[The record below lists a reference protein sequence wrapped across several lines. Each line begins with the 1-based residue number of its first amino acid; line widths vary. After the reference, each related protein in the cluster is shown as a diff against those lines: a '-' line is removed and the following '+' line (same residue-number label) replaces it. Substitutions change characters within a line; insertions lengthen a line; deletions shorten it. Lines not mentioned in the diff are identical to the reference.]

1 MNFKDIDRK
10 LIRLAF
16 HNPDMRKNAIYIVAS
31 GDSQGLEDFAGDR
44 KWKNPDT
51 GNQIGFGT
59 VLTLS
64 SGDDPKIWAKKVVK
78 QVTEEYNKY
87 KKENVKSDTSTQK
100 GIIKK
105 VQAEIEGEIA
115 NFKKYK
121 DITSTKDRE
130 EFEKYL
136 DDKLA
141 RAQDKLYKEKVS
153 EITGMNE
160 KEYNK
165 AKEEIDREFANATKD
180 LNRGQDLAKSIGDT
194 LGDTNSMIKIMSGGG
209 LGGLFATLATG
220 GALGATIGA
229 LGGLATGGIA
239 LLAPLAIGAW
249 ELKKKFDAQPD
260 QEKRAKLK
268 AEFEEK
274 KKEKLQELNKK
285 KDEVLKEQDKEL
297 KYKGDIKKEQVD
309 ASVKEFFQDDKFD
322 DPQLGDDLTID
333 ELYELSEESD
343 NPKDKERAT
352 KLLEDK
358 KKEYLAVKFNREK
371 ALKKEVKNKKFK
383 STDGKRYDIDEM
395 FKLEESGDAWA
406 SNKLKELRQSI
417 EGVEEVE
424 EEEREEEERE
434 KETVK
439 EKNNV
444 NPSLAQLQQ
453 EIDNLD
459 SENTQVLYS
468 GQAEEEL
475 EDLIDDVDDDDEI
488 DLSEAP
494 EPVQK
499 LVQQI
504 SPKKKTPKKPSKKDD
519 SKPTKEESKAKVPLK
534 GESVLHKDD
543 MLVLI
548 ENMQAMR
555 EKAEK
560 SLQATYG
567 KQKFKNP
574 DGKEITFKSLQT
586 LASESSVDKK
596 HHAWAV
602 KTMEG
607 LRKKINKKGA
617 EKLDEV
623 DQLVKDKF
631 EKGLTVNPQVLKF
644 FEMVNTNG
652 KFDPEK
658 LKAIMKEV
666 EEAGKIFG
674 GEPEEDKK
682 SKKKASLEI
691 EKRNTLIRIAYHN
704 PELRKEILPYIK

>member
-31 GDSQGLEDFAGDR
+31 GDSQGLVDFAGDR

-51 GNQIGFGT
+51 GNQISFNT
-59 VLTLS
+59 VLSLS
-64 SGDDPKIWAKKVVK
+64 SGDDPKIWAKAVVK
-78 QVTEEYNKY
+78 KVTEEYNKY

-105 VQAEIEGEIA
+105 IQAEIEGEIA

-141 RAQDKLYKEKVS
+141 RAQDKLYQEKVS

-165 AKEEIDREFANATKD
+165 ASEELDKEFARVTKD

-194 LGDTNSMIKIMSGGG
+194 LGDSNSMIKIIGGGG
-209 LGGLFATLATG
+209 LGALAG
-220 GALGATIGA
+220 VFGATIAG
-229 LGGLATGGIA
+229 LGTGGMA
-239 LLAPLAIGAW
+239 LIPAVLMGAW

-260 QEKRAKLK
+260 EKKRAELK
-268 AEFEEK
+268 AEFDK
-274 KKEKLQELNKK
+274 RKQEKLDELNKK
-285 KDEVLKEQDKEL
+285 KDDELKVQDKEL

-333 ELYELSEESD
+333 ELYELSQESD

-424 EEEREEEERE
+424 EEEREEEETEPVVE
-434 KETVK
+434 KD
-439 EKNNV
+439 
-444 NPSLAQLQQ
+444 NPVAQLAQLQQ
-453 EIDNLD
+453 ELD
-459 SENTQVLYS
+459 SQNIQVLYS

-475 EDLIDDVDDDDEI
+475 EDLFDDEDDDDEI
-488 DLSEAP
+488 DISQAP
-494 EPVQK
+494 EPVQQ

-504 SPKKKTPKKPSKKDD
+504 APKKQAPKKPSKKDD
-519 SKPTKEESKAKVPLK
+519 SKPTTEESKAKVPLK
-534 GESVLHKDD
+534 GEGVYHKDD
-543 MLVLI
+543 VKAVLDS
-548 ENMQAMR
+548 MQAMR
-555 EKAEK
+555 EQAEK
-560 SLQATYG
+560 SLKATYG

-586 LASESSVDKK
+586 LASESSAGKK